1 MTPSDD
7 MSKEVFKLNTY
18 LELGIINTVEQLNTL
33 RKELWNNIKEY
44 MTLHPHD
51 DWDKAEEYF
60 GICSTT

>member
-7 MSKEVFKLNTY
+7 MSKTVFKLNTY
-18 LELGIINTVEQLNTL
+18 LELGMLYTVEQLNTL

-51 DWDKAEEYF
+51 DWDKD
-60 GICSTT
+60 G